1 MMAHHN
7 VGYYYQFMINFFKM
21 KQLIYFLFFLST
33 CISAY
38 TQNRVG
44 INTTTP
50 QATLDVNGELRVT
63 DTPLATEEE
72 KAIIVGIT
80 TNNKLNKVNVG
91 SNLTVDS
98 SGELI
103 SSPAVRS
110 LGSFDLG
117 SAPQDSPD
125 TFNNLQLNINPTE
138 DNEFVNYINIYNYI
152 NNVTINGIADG
163 TEGRRLTL
171 YANSTS
177 NMRIEN
183 ESTLANPAHR
193 IETLSGSL
201 TISGQG
207 FIEIVYDADA
217 GVDGL
222 GRWLVIKFNP

>member
-1 MMAHHN
+1 
-7 VGYYYQFMINFFKM
+7 M
-21 KQLIYFLFFLST
+21 KQLTYLLFILCT
-33 CISAY
+33 CIITHA
-38 TQNRVG
+38 QGRVG
-44 INTTTP
+44 INTATP
-50 QATLDVNGELRVT
+50 QATLDVNGGLRVT
-63 DTPLATEEE
+63 VTPIASEEE
-72 KAIIVGIT
+72 KASIIGTT
-80 TNNKLNKVNVG
+80 TNNKINKVNIG

-103 SSPAVRS
+103 SSPVVRS

-117 SAPQDSPD
+117 NAPQDSPQ
-125 TFNNLQLNINPTE
+125 TYNNLKLNINLTE
-138 DNEFVNYINIYNYI
+138 ENEFVNYINIYNYI

-171 YANSTS
+171 YANSS
-177 NMRIEN
+177 FNMRIEN

-207 FIEIVYDADA
+207 FIEIIYDADA
-217 GVDGL
+217 GLDGL